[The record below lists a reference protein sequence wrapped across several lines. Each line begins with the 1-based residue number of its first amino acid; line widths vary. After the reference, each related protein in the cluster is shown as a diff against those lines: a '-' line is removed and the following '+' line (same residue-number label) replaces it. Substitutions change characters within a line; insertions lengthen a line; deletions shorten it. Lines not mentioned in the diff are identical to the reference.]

1 MSRADESEKDRSWSL
16 LSEAKLIDIPADEL
30 PERIKEVKAAV
41 VKRLGELLE
50 LTTDLEERDSAAFS
64 LATLKKLE
72 ATVKRNANAAARID
86 K

>member
-30 PERIKEVKAAV
+30 PDRIKDVKAAV

-50 LTTDLEERDSAAFS
+50 LTTDLEERDSAAYS

-72 ATVKRNANAAARID
+72 ATVKRGANAAGRMD

>member
-1 MSRADESEKDRSWSL
+1 MSRADESEKERSWNL

-41 VKRLGELLE
+41 VERLGDLLE
-50 LTTDLEERDSAAFS
+50 LTTDLEERDSAAYS

-72 ATVKRNANAAARID
+72 ATVKRNANAADRID